1 VQSLT
6 NSPEAGEDLPQHRT
20 YAYRADNH
28 VTEIRE
34 PTSGTRRY
42 DLDPTGRVTAVHAHG
57 WTEKYAYDN
66 LGNLAHATAPD
77 HLSTGDRDFGGT
89 LIRRAGRTVY
99 EHDVRG
105 ATID

>member
-1 VQSLT
+1 MPSLT
-6 NSPEAGEDLPQHRT
+6 NSPEAGEDLLQHHT

-77 HLSTGDRDFGGT
+77 HPSTGDRDFGGT